1 MPVFEFR
8 ANDPEHGLTIARIDA
23 DDVRKAR
30 AVLKGMIFERRLST
44 QEVIRATQHG
54 YAIIDAETGQTIRTE
69 PENALGNMA
78 SAAGGPGTAG
88 ATSVFDTPGRDD
100 GGPL

>member
-8 ANDPEHGLTIARIDA
+8 AHHPEHGPTIARIDA

-30 AVLKGMIFERRLST
+30 AVLKTVIFERRMST
-44 QEVIRATQHG
+44 REVIEATQHG

-69 PENALGNMA
+69 PEHALGDMA
-78 SAAGGPGTAG
+78 EAAMRYDNGIA
-88 ATSVFDTPGRDD
+88 PGRDD

>member
-8 ANDPEHGLTIARIDA
+8 AHHPEHGPTIARIEA

-30 AVLKGMIFERRLST
+30 GALKNLIFERRMST
-44 QEVIRATQHG
+44 QEVIKAAQHG

-69 PENALGNMA
+69 PEHALGDLA
-78 SAAGGPGTAG
+78 SAAGA
-88 ATSVFDTPGRDD
+88 PGRDD